1 VCPEVSLE
9 AAEDSGLRS
18 EDTPLWL
25 RTCQSEKQPL
35 CPVEAPVG
43 GACWSQQAYTRKT
56 TGGPRLLLQCLPQW
70 NVQNI
75 IPLLSLIISD
85 FKT

>member
-1 VCPEVSLE
+1 MCPEVSLE

-43 GACWSQQAYTRKT
+43 GACWPQQAYTRKT

-70 NVQNI
+70 NVHNI

-85 FKT
+85 LKT